1 MRYNKPL
8 YNIMKNVLEGNI
20 GLEYLCF
27 EYKNPKGVLLSS
39 HTMIELRNVDDDV
52 VPDVKKDGYMVL
64 SPNRNSQVVLSFSIS
79 VETIEE
85 NVLIFDDG
93 SALVIYTT
101 TEPDIE
107 SLYGDED

>member
-1 MRYNKPL
+1 MRYNKPFG
-8 YNIMKNVLEGNI
+8 NVMKNILKGNI

-39 HTMIELRNVDDDV
+39 HTMIELRNANDDV
-52 VPDVKKDGYMVL
+52 VPDVKKDGYLIL
-64 SPNRNSQVVLSFSIS
+64 SPNRNNQVVLSFSIS

-85 NVLIFDDG
+85 NVLIFADG
-93 SALVIYTT
+93 SALVIYITT
-101 TEPDIE
+101 GPDIE